1 MKKMFA
7 SLLALSMVLVGC
19 GNGGSDKGDGDNSD
33 KTPEIALVTDQGTI
47 SDKSFNQSA
56 WEAVKE
62 YGDANSLGYKYYKP
76 SSFDTAGYT
85 QQIENA
91 VDNGAKIVVCP
102 GYKFANTIAN
112 IQEKYADVKFILID
126 ATPQDAEE
134 KAVEPKDNVYC
145 ALYKEAQP
153 GYLAGYAAV
162 KEGYTELGFMGGIT
176 LPAVINYGYGYL
188 QGANDAAK
196 ELGIKVNVKYTYTG
210 SFNESPDIQSKAAGW
225 YNTGTEVIFSCG
237 GQICNS
243 VFAAAE
249 QTNKMTIGV
258 DSDQKDASKTVLTSA
273 MKGVKKT
280 VADEIKAAYE
290 GTFKGGIY
298 TLDASQEYVG
308 LSDDFSR
315 FKKFTKA
322 DYDKIFESVK
332 NGDVKIITNDDV
344 EKDANGNPNTKTL
357 KNVLTNVTVSYEK

>member
-19 GNGGSDKGDGDNSD
+19 GGDGGDSEGKNQD
-33 KTPEIALVTDQGTI
+33 GYEIALVTDQGTI

-56 WEAVKE
+56 WEAVEE
-62 YGDANSLGYKYYKP
+62 YGEKNKVTYKYYKP

-91 VDNGAKIVVCP
+91 IDNGAKIIVCP
-102 GYKFANTIAN
+102 GFKFNQTIAN
-112 IQEKYADVKFILID
+112 IQNEYPDISFILVD
-126 ATPQDAEE
+126 ATPAEADE
-134 KAVEPKDNVYC
+134 KPAEPAKNVYC
-145 ALYKEAQP
+145 VKYEEEQP

-162 KEGYTELGFMGGIT
+162 KEGYTKLGFIGGIA
-176 LPAVINYGYGYL
+176 LPSVINYGYGYL

-196 ELGIKVNVKYTYTG
+196 ELGINVDVKYTYTG
-210 SFNESPDIQSKAAGW
+210 TFNESPDIQSKAAGW
-225 YNTGTEVIFSCG
+225 YNTDTEIIFSCG

-258 DSDQKDASKTVLTSA
+258 DSDQKDASQTVLTSA
-273 MKGVKKT
+273 MKGVKKS
-280 VADEIKAAYE
+280 VSDEIAAFYAGEFE
-290 GTFKGGIY
+290 GGLHVLNAEG
-298 TLDASQEYVG
+298 DYVG

-315 FKKFTKA
+315 FKKFTKN

-332 NGDVKIITNDDV
+332 NGSIKIISSEDV
-344 EKDANGNPNTKTL
+344 DENAKGDPNTKEL
-357 KNVLTNVTVSYEK
+357 KDVLTNVTVSYE

>member
-7 SLLALSMVLVGC
+7 SLLALSMMLVGC
-19 GNGGSDKGDGDNSD
+19 GSNGGDSEGKDQEGY
-33 KTPEIALVTDQGTI
+33 EIALVTDQGTI

-56 WEAVKE
+56 WEAVEE
-62 YGDANSLGYKYYKP
+62 YGDKNDVTYKYYKP

-85 QQIENA
+85 QQIDNA
-91 VDNGAKIVVCP
+91 VENGAKIIVCP
-102 GYKFANTIAN
+102 GYKFATTIAN
-112 IQEKYADVKFILID
+112 LQEKYADVSFILID
-126 ATPQDAEE
+126 ATPADE
-134 KAVEPKDNVYC
+134 KENAVEPTENVYC
-145 ALYKEAQP
+145 ALYKEVQP

-162 KEGYTELGFMGGIT
+162 KEGYTKLGFMGGIA

-196 ELGIKVNVKYTYTG
+196 ELGINVEVKYTYTG
-210 SFNESPDIQSKAAGW
+210 TFNESPDIQSKASGW
-225 YNTGTEVIFSCG
+225 YNTGTEVIFACG

-258 DSDQKDASKTVLTSA
+258 DSDQKDASQTVLTSA

-280 VADEIKAAYE
+280 VADEIAAVYAGE
-290 GTFKGGIY
+290 FKGGVY
-298 TLDASQEYVG
+298 TLDASSDYVG

-315 FKKFTKA
+315 FKKFTKN
-322 DYDKIFESVK
+322 DYDKVFETVK
-332 NGDVKIITNDDV
+332 NGSVKIINNDDV
-344 EKDANGNPNTKTL
+344 DENAQGDPSTKVLKDA
-357 KNVLTNVTVSYEK
+357 LTNVTVSYEK

>member
-19 GNGGSDKGDGDNSD
+19 GGGDSSEESK
-33 KTPEIALVTDQGTI
+33 KPEIALVTDQGTI

-56 WEAVKE
+56 WEAVEE
-62 YGDANSLGYKYYKP
+62 YGEKNNVGTKYYKP

-91 VDNGAKIVVCP
+91 VDNGAKVIVCP
-102 GYKFANTIAN
+102 GYKFQNAIAN
-112 IQEKYADVKFILID
+112 LQEKYADVSFILID
-126 ATPQDAEE
+126 ATPADENE
-134 KAVEPKDNVYC
+134 NPVEPTENVYC
-145 ALYKEAQP
+145 ALYKETQP

-162 KEGYTELGFMGGIT
+162 KDGYTKLGFMGGIS
-176 LPAVINYGYGYL
+176 LPAVINYGFGYL

-196 ELGIKVNVKYTYTG
+196 ELGITVDVKYTYTG

-225 YNTGTEVIFSCG
+225 YNTGTEVIFACG

-258 DSDQKDASKTVLTSA
+258 DSDQKDASSTVLTSA

-280 VADEIKAAYE
+280 VSDEIAAVYAGE
-290 GTFKGGIY
+290 FKGGIY
-298 TLDASQEYVG
+298 TLDASNDYVG
-308 LSDDFSR
+308 LSEDFSR
-315 FKKFTKA
+315 FKKFSKA
-322 DYDKIFESVK
+322 DYDKVFETVK
-332 NGDVKIITNDDV
+332 NGSVKILGNDDV
-344 EKDANGNPNTKTL
+344 EKDAQGNPNTKTL
-357 KNVLTNVTVSYEK
+357 KNVLSNVTVSYEK

>member
-19 GNGGSDKGDGDNSD
+19 GSGGGDSED

-56 WEAVKE
+56 WEAVEE
-62 YGDANSLGYKYYKP
+62 YGDKNKVGTKYYKP

-91 VDNGAKIVVCP
+91 IENGAKIVVCP
-102 GYKFANTIAN
+102 GYKFNQTIAN
-112 IQEKYADVKFILID
+112 IQNEYPDVSFILID
-126 ATPQDAEE
+126 GTPAEAEE
-134 KAVEPKDNVYC
+134 TPAEPAKNVYC
-145 ALYKEAQP
+145 AKYEEAQP

-162 KEGYTELGFMGGIT
+162 KEGYTKLGFMGGIS

-196 ELGIKVNVKYTYTG
+196 ELGIQVEVKYTYTG

-225 YNTGTEVIFSCG
+225 YNTGTEIIFSCG

-243 VFAAAE
+243 IFAAAE

-258 DSDQKDASKTVLTSA
+258 DSDQKDASQTVLTSA

-280 VADEIKAAYE
+280 VADEIAAVYA
-290 GTFKGGIY
+290 GTFEGGLHI
-298 TLDASQEYVG
+298 LNAEGDYVG

-315 FKKFTKA
+315 FKKFTQT
-322 DYDKIFESVK
+322 DYEKVFETVK
-332 NGDVKIITNDDV
+332 NETVKIITNNDV
-344 EKDANGNPNTKTL
+344 EKDAQGDPNTKTL
-357 KNVLTNVTVSYEK
+357 KDVLTNVTVSYEK